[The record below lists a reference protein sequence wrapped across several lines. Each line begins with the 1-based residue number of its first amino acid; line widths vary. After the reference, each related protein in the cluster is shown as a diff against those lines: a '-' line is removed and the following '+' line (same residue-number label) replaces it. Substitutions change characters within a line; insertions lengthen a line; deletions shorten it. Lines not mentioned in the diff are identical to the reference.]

1 MSISLYVLDDVISDS
16 LLTALYRYLCGFG
29 DALLFDPLLHRLVNV
44 LMNKLFKRLI
54 SELRKLGVKIVY
66 ADFNRIIVDTNK
78 EVMLYIYILIIFV
91 YLSIRVC
98 I

>member
-1 MSISLYVLDDVISDS
+1 MSISLYILDDVISDS

-66 ADFNRIIVDTNK
+66 ADFNRIIVDANK
-78 EVMLYIYILIIFV
+78 EVTLSIYIYLL
-91 YLSIRVC
+91 YLH
-98 I
+98 